1 MLLLTMPGRILVID
15 DEPQITRA
23 LRAALAAQSFDVR
36 TANDPEEGLVV
47 FREWTPDLVITD
59 LMMPGMSGVDV
70 CRAIRAQGT
79 TPVLILSV
87 RDHERS
93 KVEALDAGA
102 DDYVTKPFG
111 IQELM
116 ARVRA
121 HLRRAPERTTAIE
134 AGDFVVNVTAHT
146 VTVQGKSVHLTPKEF
161 DLLLYLARN
170 AGKVMT
176 HRALLTAV
184 WGGQS
189 AHQPEYLRVFIGQL
203 RKKLEGE
210 TGRQYIQTEPWVG
223 YRFVPEGWVEN
234 PE

>member
-1 MLLLTMPGRILVID
+1 MPGRILVID

-47 FREWTPDLVITD
+47 FREWAPDLVITD

-70 CRAIRAQGT
+70 CRAIRAQGP
-79 TPVLILSV
+79 TPVLVLSV

-121 HLRRAPERTTAIE
+121 HLRRAPERTTAAIE
-134 AGDFVVNVTAHT
+134 TGDFVVDAIAHT
-146 VTVQGKSVHLTPKEF
+146 ITVQGKSVHLTPKEF

-203 RKKLEGE
+203 RKKLENE

-223 YRFVPEGWVEN
+223 YRFVPEGWVGSLE
-234 PE
+234 

>member
-1 MLLLTMPGRILVID
+1 MPGRILVID

-23 LRAALAAQSFDVR
+23 LRAALFAQGFDVR
-36 TANDPEEGLVV
+36 TANDPEEGLHV
-47 FREWTPDLVITD
+47 FRDWAPDLVITD
-59 LMMPGMSGVDV
+59 LMMPGLSGVDV
-70 CRAIRAQGT
+70 CRAIRAHGP

-87 RDHERS
+87 RDYERS

-102 DDYVTKPFG
+102 DDYVTKPFS

-121 HLRRAPERTTAIE
+121 HLRRAPERTSAAIE
-134 AGDFVVNVTAHT
+134 AGDFVIDAAAHT
-146 VTVQGKSVHLTPKEF
+146 IKVQGKPVHLTPKEF
-161 DLLLYLARN
+161 DLLVHLARH

-189 AHQPEYLRVFIGQL
+189 AHQPEYLRVFVGQL
-203 RKKLEGE
+203 RKKLETE

-223 YRFVPEGWVEN
+223 YRFVPEGWTGG

>member
-1 MLLLTMPGRILVID
+1 VPGRILVID

-23 LRAALAAQSFDVR
+23 LRAALSAQAFDVR
-36 TANDPEEGLVV
+36 TANDPEEGLHV
-47 FREWTPDLVITD
+47 FREWGPDLVITD
-59 LMMPGMSGVDV
+59 LMMPGLSGVDV
-70 CRAIRAQGT
+70 CRAIRSQGH
-79 TPVLILSV
+79 TPVLVLSV
-87 RDHERS
+87 RDQERS

-102 DDYVTKPFG
+102 DDYVTKPFS

-121 HLRRAPERTTAIE
+121 HLRRAPERSSAPIE
-134 AGDFVVNVTAHT
+134 AGDFIIDDAAHSIK
-146 VTVQGKSVHLTPKEF
+146 VQGKPIHLTPKEF
-161 DLLLYLARN
+161 DLLVHLARN

-189 AHQPEYLRVFIGQL
+189 AHQPEYLRVFVGQL
-203 RKKLEGE
+203 RKKLENE

-223 YRFVPEGWVEN
+223 YRFIPEGWTGNAE
-234 PE
+234 

>member
-1 MLLLTMPGRILVID
+1 MPGRILVID

-23 LRAALAAQSFDVR
+23 LRAALSTQGFDVR
-36 TANDPEEGLVV
+36 TANDPEEGLLV
-47 FREWTPDLVITD
+47 FRDWNPDLVITD
-59 LMMPGMSGVDV
+59 LMMPNLSGVDV
-70 CRAIRAQGT
+70 CRSIRARGS
-79 TPVLILSV
+79 TPVLVLSV
-87 RDHERS
+87 RDYERS

-102 DDYVTKPFG
+102 DDYVTKPFS

-121 HLRRAPERTTAIE
+121 HLRRAPERTAAPIE
-134 AGDFVVNVTAHT
+134 AGDFVVDATAHT
-146 VTVQGKSVHLTPKEF
+146 ITVQGKPMHLTPKEF
-161 DLLLYLARN
+161 DLLLHLARN

-203 RKKLEGE
+203 RKKLEGL

-223 YRFVPEGWVEN
+223 YRFIPEGWVGPAE
-234 PE
+234 